1 MDKKSLGAFYTTKS
15 KEVLDIVFN
24 SFVGYYNNGLII
36 EPCCG
41 NGDLINFL
49 NKNKLFNTKHYD
61 INNTSYKNLIVQDT
75 IIEPIDLNNNWI
87 ITNPPFLAKN
97 KMSKELKEKYKKY
110 LVDCNDL
117 YEIYIKQII
126 NSECLGGILILPSNF
141 LFSFNN
147 KLRKEFIRKYEIK
160 TLKIYEKQIFNDTT
174 ISIIVFDFQIRN
186 KINKNLDNFK
196 IKTLLLQKHKIEN
209 FIIKLS
215 KENDFTYGNEIYN
228 RKYETDLKFSR
239 YINKDLKGYYLTNIE
254 IFCIDSRNKQIES
267 FYNENPEINK
277 ISDRSKI
284 NIITNKK
291 FVIKYQKVIIEKFN
305 EKLNKYRK
313 MFHSLFMTSY
323 REFDRKRISFDLI
336 YILLENIANKL
347 YLKHRIK

>member
-1 MDKKSLGAFYTTKS
+1 MDKKSLGAFYTTKA
-15 KEVLDIVFN
+15 KEVLDVVFN
-24 SFVGYYNNGLII
+24 SFVEYYDNGLII

-49 NKNKLFNTKHYD
+49 NENKLFNTKQYD
-61 INNTSYKNLIVQDT
+61 INNISYKDLIVQDT
-75 IIEPIDLNNNWI
+75 ITEPIDLNNNWI
-87 ITNPPFLAKN
+87 ITNPPYLAKN
-97 KMSKELKEKYKKY
+97 KMSKELKEKYNKY
-110 LVDCNDL
+110 LIDCSDI

-126 NSECLGGILILPSNF
+126 KSECLGGILILPINF

-147 KLRKEFIRKYEIK
+147 KLRKDFICKYEIK

-174 ISIIVFDFQIRN
+174 SSVIVF
-186 KINKNLDNFK
+186 NLNNFK
-196 IKTLLLQKHKIEN
+196 IKTLLLQKHKTEN
-209 FIIKLS
+209 FIIELS

-228 RKYETDLKFSR
+228 RKYDSDLKFSR
-239 YINKDLKGYYLTNIE
+239 YINKDLNGYYLTNIE
-254 IFCIDSRNKQIES
+254 IFCIDSRNKQIEA

-284 NIITNKK
+284 NITTNKK
-291 FVIKYQKVIIEKFN
+291 FVIKYQKIIIEKFN

-313 MFHSLFMTSY
+313 NFHSLFMTSY

-336 YILLENIANKL
+336 YILLENITNKL
-347 YLKHRIK
+347 YLKHKI

>member
-1 MDKKSLGAFYTTKS
+1 MDKKSLGAFYTTKA

-24 SFVGYYNNGLII
+24 SFVEYYNNGLII

-49 NKNKLFNTKHYD
+49 NENKLFNTKQYD
-61 INNTSYKNLIVQDT
+61 INNTSYKDLIVQDT

-87 ITNPPFLAKN
+87 ITNPPYLAKN
-97 KMSKELKEKYKKY
+97 KMSKELKEKYNKY
-110 LVDCNDL
+110 LIDCTDI

-126 NSECLGGILILPSNF
+126 KSECLGGILILPINF

-147 KLRKEFIRKYEIK
+147 KLRKDFICKYEIK

-174 ISIIVFDFQIRN
+174 SSVIVFDFQIRN
-186 KINKNLDNFK
+186 QRNNNLNNFK
-196 IKTLLLQKHKIEN
+196 INTVLLQKHKTEN
-209 FIIKLS
+209 FIIELS

-228 RKYETDLKFSR
+228 RKYDSDLKFSR
-239 YINKDLKGYYLTNIE
+239 YINKDLNGYYLTNIE
-254 IFCIDSRNKQIES
+254 IFCIDSRNKQIEA

-284 NIITNKK
+284 NITTNKK
-291 FVIKYQKVIIEKFN
+291 FVIKYQKIIIEKFN

-313 MFHSLFMTSY
+313 NFHSLFMTSY

-336 YILLENIANKL
+336 YILLENITNKL
-347 YLKHRIK
+347 YLKHKI